1 MSGRKLTIGQKKR
14 LRQRIDEA
22 RMKERQAVEAELKQQ
37 MTEQLQPV
45 LLVSENNGVLVSN
58 WKQGWRWFS
67 NLALGAIVAINTA
80 PLPAEVLA
88 ALPPDTQSK
97 VTIGLA
103 VLGIVGRFVNQ
114 AKRAEVL
121 HDPTA

>member
-37 MTEQLQPV
+37 ITEQLQPV